1 MADHYIIDTI
11 DAGYEINILVNSY
24 VIYPTFADPAT
35 DAGKTSGWEDGPGA
49 IYYDGGYYIFDDVYE
64 SMMVPPPNRRYAYQW
79 SHLEDSNTRIQS
91 VLLMRFDSDNGTN
104 IRLVRRNGI
113 DCKDKILT
121 ALSTKEGKAIN
132 SADLLGIAFLPMTDR
147 LNT

>member
-11 DAGYEINILVNSY
+11 DAGYEIGILVNSY
-24 VIYPTFADPAT
+24 LIHPTFADPVT
-35 DAGKTSGWEDGPGA
+35 DAGKTSGWESGVGA
-49 IYYDGGYYIFDDVYE
+49 VYYDGGYYIFDDVYE
-64 SMMVPPPNRRYAYQW
+64 SIVEAPSRRYAYQW
-79 SHLEDSNTRIQS
+79 SHIEDRSTRIQS

-121 ALSTKEGKAIN
+121 ALSTKEGKTIN
-132 SADLLGIAFLPMTDR
+132 SADLLGIAYLPMTDR

>member
-11 DAGYEINILVNSY
+11 TAGYEINILVNSY

-35 DAGKTSGWEDGPGA
+35 DAGKTSGWGEN
-49 IYYDGGYYIFDDVYE
+49 IYPEGEYYLFENVYE
-64 SMMVPPPNRRYAYQW
+64 SMMVPAPNRRYAYQW
-79 SHLEDSNTRIQS
+79 SHIEDHSTKMQS

-132 SADLLGIAFLPMTDR
+132 SADLLGIAYLPMTDR